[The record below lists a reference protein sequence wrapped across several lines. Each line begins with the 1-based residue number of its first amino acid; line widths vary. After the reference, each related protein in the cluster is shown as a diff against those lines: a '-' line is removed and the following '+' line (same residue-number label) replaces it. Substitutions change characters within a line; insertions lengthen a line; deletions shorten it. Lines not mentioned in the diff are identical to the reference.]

1 MEISGRE
8 KMYRLTSKQILALA
22 LISALFAGLLVA
34 IYDRYGKEPVSN
46 AKSEPTAAPTVTIS
60 NPSVVSEEQNNI
72 EIYRAVSPSVVNI
85 TSTTYVQDFFDVYP
99 REGTGS
105 GSIIDADGHILTN
118 YHVIENAQK
127 LDVALADNSH
137 YPARIVGVDPD
148 NDLAVIKINVPRSKL
163 NAVKLGN
170 SGSLQVGQKVLA
182 IGNPFGL
189 NQTLTT
195 GVISGLGRPLRA
207 PNGRLIENVIQTDAS
222 INPGNSGGPL
232 LNSRGEV
239 IGINSAIFTPS
250 GGSVGVGFAVPV
262 DTAKKLIPDLIAYGR
277 ARRPWLGIRSYE
289 VNARLADA
297 LELPVAEGL
306 LVTEV
311 IRGGSA
317 DQAGI
322 RGGNIPTNV
331 RGLYVGGDVI
341 TKIDGQPIRNQ
352 DDLTHVLNNK
362 KPGDVVSVEVIRNGR
377 RMTLSMKLQEKPA
390 RYN

>member
-1 MEISGRE
+1 
-8 KMYRLTSKQILALA
+8 MYRLTSKQILALA